1 MALTKNSLLIGFGL
15 WLAGCGVYSFRGNL
29 PSHINSV
36 TVGSVVNQTSEYLLT
51 DMATELILDLFFT
64 ENVLQV
70 TDLDQADSDLQVTI
84 TRVTDR
90 PATFTAGET
99 VQEWRID
106 VTTAVVWYDIAKNR
120 PLFEKT
126 FSSFDYYPP
135 GGDIGSDN
143 VDNDGD
149 GDIDE
154 EDEFGDPREIAL
166 RTVIQKIS
174 EDILNAVI
182 STW

>member
-1 MALTKNSLLIGFGL
+1 MALTRNSLLIGFGL
-15 WLAGCGVYSFRGNL
+15 WLTGCGLYSFRGNL

-36 TVGSVVNQTSEYLLT
+36 AVGSVVNQTSEYLLD
-51 DMATELILDLFFT
+51 DMATELILDLFFS

-84 TRVTDR
+84 MRVTDK

-99 VQEWRID
+99 VEEWRID
-106 VTTAVVWYDIAKNR
+106 IHTTVVWYDITKNR
-120 PLFEKT
+120 PLFEQN
-126 FSSFDYYPP
+126 FSAFGYYPP
-135 GGDIGSDN
+135 GGDIGNDN

-149 GDIDE
+149 GEVDE

-166 RTVIQKIS
+166 RTAIRKIS

>member
-1 MALTKNSLLIGFGL
+1 MALTRNSLLIGFGL
-15 WLAGCGVYSFRGNL
+15 WLTGCGLYSFRGNL

-36 TVGSVVNQTSEYLLT
+36 AVGSVVNQTSEYLLD
-51 DMATELILDLFFT
+51 DMATELILDLFFS
-64 ENVLQV
+64 ENVLRV

-84 TRVTDR
+84 MRVTDK

-99 VQEWRID
+99 VEEWRID
-106 VTTAVVWYDIAKNR
+106 IHTTVVWYDITKNR
-120 PLFEKT
+120 PLFEQN
-126 FSSFDYYPP
+126 FSAFAFYPP
-135 GGDIGSDN
+135 GGDIGNDN

-149 GDIDE
+149 GEVDE

-166 RTVIQKIS
+166 RTAIRKIS